1 MTRRLR
7 PQTLLA
13 LPLLLTALAPG
24 ARAIDKV
31 LSDQEVRTAT
41 ELILAALQRRD
52 ARQVYAALALP
63 LRQATSVARV
73 ASRLQQQPP
82 IRSARIQAVALGF
95 DDATVLVSLAT
106 AGGELPMRLILDDHA
121 RLLAWE
127 IEQPETDLER
137 RAMAFL
143 EELAAGRLVAAR
155 TRLSLTAQR
164 QWPPQRLQQ
173 GWNKLVGAGGPYQG
187 VRGAV
192 VASEGGSDPM
202 VLVQVAFQ
210 KITDQLVV
218 RFDRQGRI
226 TAVDLPVPL

>member
-1 MTRRLR
+1 MLM
-7 PQTLLA
+7 A
-13 LPLLLTALAPG
+13 LPMLVAALAAGPLTPA
-24 ARAIDKV
+24 ARALDKV
-31 LSDQEVRTAT
+31 LSDGEARTAT

-73 ASRLQQQPP
+73 ASRLQQQPA
-82 IRSARIQAVALGF
+82 IRSARIQSVAVGF
-95 DDATVLVSLAT
+95 DDATVLVTLAT
-106 AGGELPMRLILDDHA
+106 AAGEQPMRLILDDHA

-143 EELAAGRLVAAR
+143 EDLAAGRLLAAR
-155 TRLSLTAQR
+155 TKLSLGAQR
-164 QWPPQRLQQ
+164 QWPPQRLKQ
-173 GWNKLVGAGGPYQG
+173 GWNRLVDSAGSYQG

-192 VASEGGSDPM
+192 VASEAGSDPM

-210 KITDQLVV
+210 RITDQLVV

-226 TAVDLPVPL
+226 TAVDIPVPL